1 MFAFEPYTDEDAA
14 RWNSF
19 IAASR
24 NGTFLFQRGYMDYH
38 RDRFQDAS
46 LLIGN
51 EGGLIAV
58 LPASRS
64 GDKLVS
70 HGGLT
75 YGGLVVD
82 DRMTSGQAL
91 ALFQALAEHL
101 AGTGIGSLLYKTIPS
116 IYHRVPTE
124 EDLYAL
130 FRLDAR
136 LVRRDVLSVI
146 DNRMRL
152 PFQERRRRGAKKA
165 AAKNMIVAES
175 DDWAGFW
182 NLLAARL
189 DEKYGTRPVHT
200 IEEIRLLAER
210 FPDNI
215 RLFTCNDGTAIM
227 AGVVMYDTGQVAH
240 AQYIAASEEGR
251 QNGAQDLLFDR
262 LIETFAD
269 RRWFDFG
276 ISNEQNGYV
285 LNEGLAAYKEGFG
298 ARTIVH
304 DFYELS
310 LPGAGRA
317 IG

>member
-1 MFAFEPYTDEDAA
+1 MFTFEPYEDADGP
-14 RWNSF
+14 RWDSF
-19 IAASR
+19 IAGSR

-82 DRMTSGQAL
+82 DRMTSGQSL

-101 AGTGIGSLLYKTIPS
+101 AAAGVGSLLYKTIPS

-146 DNRMRL
+146 DNRTRL

-165 AAKNMIVAES
+165 AARNMIVSES
-175 DDWAGFW
+175 GDWAGFW

-189 DEKYGTRPVHT
+189 DEKYGTRPVHSV
-200 IEEIRLLAER
+200 EEIRLLAER
-210 FPDNI
+210 FPGNI
-215 RLFTCNDGTAIM
+215 RLFTCSDGPDM
-227 AGVVMYDTGQVAH
+227 MSGVVIYDTGQVAH

-262 LIETFAD
+262 LIATFAE

-276 ISNEQNGYV
+276 ISNEQNGHV

-310 LPGAGRA
+310 LV
-317 IG
+317 